1 MLHRQ
6 RAQLGLQPIVAE
18 EHLVV
23 QQRRHL
29 RMRQVVGQLTQL
41 AQVEMLLGVV
51 GFCVLED

>member
-23 QQRRHL
+23 QQRRQL
-29 RMRQVVGQLTQL
+29 RMRQVVGQLAQL
-41 AQVEMLLGVV
+41 AQVEMLFGVV
-51 GFCVLED
+51 GFRILEN